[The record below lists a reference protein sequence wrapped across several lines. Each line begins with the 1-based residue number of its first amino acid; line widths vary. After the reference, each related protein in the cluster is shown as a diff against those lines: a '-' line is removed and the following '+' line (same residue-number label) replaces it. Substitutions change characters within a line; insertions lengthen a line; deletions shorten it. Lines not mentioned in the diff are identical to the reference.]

1 MRKLVSSF
9 FMGLCHCLVYS
20 LLKADLRELVAD
32 FSRRDV
38 GVYPAVVIVR
48 CQFFSKNFC
57 FSMPVIDTDT
67 YLL

>member
-1 MRKLVSSF
+1 M
-9 FMGLCHCLVYS
+9 
-20 LLKADLRELVAD
+20 ELVAD

-48 CQFFSKNFC
+48 CQFFSKNFG
-57 FSMPVIDTDT
+57 FSLPVVIDTGT